1 MLGECE
7 CAVRFMVICTFDIE
21 WTHISRHLGQ
31 RMVDV
36 SWSLATTKVRHK
48 LIKFYPNNNS
58 LNQIE
63 SNDVQP
69 WFKNACKMCT
79 NKMWSFAHF
88 FSIKSIEKVQRQ
100 YILCFTL
107 STQELPATCFRQVG
121 MAIQKTGKVVMLQKH
136 PFGTPHSRFTGNRW
150 WYHDWVSNWHT
161 WKAQSRARTEW
172 GLRNT
177 LRNIWLY
184 KGYHYMA
191 QEHFICIV
199 PNKTYPKN
207 CTETWEH
214 TRSH

>member
-1 MLGECE
+1 
-7 CAVRFMVICTFDIE
+7 
-21 WTHISRHLGQ
+21 
-31 RMVDV
+31 
-36 SWSLATTKVRHK
+36 
-48 LIKFYPNNNS
+48 
-58 LNQIE
+58 
-63 SNDVQP
+63 
-69 WFKNACKMCT
+69 
-79 NKMWSFAHF
+79 MWSFAHF

-177 LRNIWLY
+177 LRNIWLN

-214 TRSH
+214 TRLHLWFTHRVSRERVESHNKHKMKEQRSSVKRKSGNYIKINTLREHTSNILRNQFARASRQTDALS